1 MRSSVRLL
9 VVASVS
15 ISGCFDPTA
24 VEGDTDA
31 TTGGSASS
39 DGPGVDA
46 STDGQTSMPDDG
58 SGDDGS
64 GDSAD
69 GTTGGTIDGGD
80 PCDGDPCQNG
90 GTCEPTDEG
99 FVCGCPAGFEGD
111 TCDVNVDDCGDA
123 PCLNGGACVD
133 GVDAFTCECPAGF
146 EGDLCEVD
154 IDECAAEPCQNG
166 GTCTDAVGGF
176 DCACL
181 PGFEG
186 DACETN
192 IDECASA
199 PCLNGGACVDG
210 IDAFTCNCAA
220 GFEGPTC
227 ACSVGPAAQA
237 NYTNQGTFTS
247 ATLYD
252 DPPGIT
258 ADGSNTINVLNLNGL
273 GIVGGAN
280 NNTIDG
286 SESIEF
292 TFDDPSAATT
302 YFVPSAG
309 NQDGDGF
316 VGEAFLQAFDEAD
329 ASLGTTNVNGAGSF
343 DINALLGTNARITR
357 FIVTANVDSFR
368 IGTVTVTPVV
378 CR

>member
-9 VVASVS
+9 LVSSLS

-24 VEGDTDA
+24 FEGDTDA
-31 TTGGSASS
+31 TEGGSGSS
-39 DGPGVDA
+39 DGTSVDA
-46 STDGQTSMPDDG
+46 STGGQTSTPDDG
-58 SGDDGS
+58 SSDDTPDGTTDIS
-64 GDSAD
+64 TD
-69 GTTGGTIDGGD
+69 GTTGGTADGGD
-80 PCDGDPCQNG
+80 PCDRDPCQNG
-90 GTCEPTDEG
+90 GTCEATEGG
-99 FVCGCPAGFEGD
+99 FVCG
-111 TCDVNVDDCGDA
+111 
-123 PCLNGGACVD
+123 
-133 GVDAFTCECPAGF
+133 CPAGF

-176 DCACL
+176 ECAC
-181 PGFEG
+181 PAGFEG

-192 IDECASA
+192 VDDCAPA

-227 ACSVGPAAQA
+227 ACSVGPAVVTD
-237 NYTNQGTFTS
+237 YTNQGTFTS

-258 ADGSNTINVLNLNGL
+258 VDGSNTINVLNFNGL
-273 GIVGGAN
+273 GIVGGVN
-280 NNTIDG
+280 SNTIDG

-302 YFVPSAG
+302 YFVSSAG
-309 NQDGDGF
+309 NGNGDGF
-316 VGEAFLQAFDEAD
+316 VGAAFLEAFDEAD
-329 ASLGTTNVNGAGSF
+329 ASLGTTNVNGTGSF
-343 DINALLGTNARITR
+343 DVNALLGTNARITR
-357 FIVTANVDSFR
+357 FVVTANVDNLR
-368 IGTVTVTPVV
+368 ISTVTVTPVV